1 MSKEIVKIDKLL
13 KLLPLKYESKKL
25 WLYENKRYGYEV
37 LELKGL
43 VGFIKINK
51 CS

>member
-13 KLLPLKYESKKL
+13 KLLPKMYESRKKL

-37 LELKGL
+37 LEQRFG
-43 VGFIKINK
+43 VGFIKD
-51 CS
+51 